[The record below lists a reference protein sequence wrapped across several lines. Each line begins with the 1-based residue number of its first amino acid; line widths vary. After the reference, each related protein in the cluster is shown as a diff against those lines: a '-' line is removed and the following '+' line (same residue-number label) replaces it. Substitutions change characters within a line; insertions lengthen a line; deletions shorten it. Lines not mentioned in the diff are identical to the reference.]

1 MWDYSLI
8 HLTSTQSQERA
19 TAGLLRCEGRRGLF
33 FPTCVKDAGVAHA
46 QLPSSASK
54 FLPRSRRKYPI
65 SPQYS
70 PQLFRM
76 IQYFKPL
83 SVVPQPTMDTMWLI
97 SYAGLSVKIP
107 PLL

>member
-70 PQLFRM
+70 PHEFLT
-76 IQYFKPL
+76 IQ
-83 SVVPQPTMDTMWLI
+83 
-97 SYAGLSVKIP
+97 
-107 PLL
+107 